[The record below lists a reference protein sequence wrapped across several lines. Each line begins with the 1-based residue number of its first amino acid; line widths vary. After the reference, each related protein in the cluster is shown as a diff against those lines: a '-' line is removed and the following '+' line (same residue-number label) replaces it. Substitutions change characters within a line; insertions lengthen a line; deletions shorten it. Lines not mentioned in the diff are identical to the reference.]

1 MEKTARIRLLPDAV
15 TSKISAGEV
24 VDAPFS
30 VIKELVENSIDAG
43 ADCIDVKLLQSGLKK
58 ITVSD
63 NGSGI
68 LCEDAPLAVK
78 DHATSK
84 IRDIFDI
91 ETISTYGF
99 RGEALSSIAAISD
112 FTILTRHST
121 EKNGIKLHVKS
132 GKTESSPW
140 AGQVGT
146 TVIVENLF
154 YNVPARKKFLK
165 SPQTELRYA
174 REVFLKTATGNPAV
188 SFTFDTEQKRNISL
202 PSAASLQ
209 ERLRQI
215 YGNETADNCY
225 FEEIE
230 DSMAAIFGMFSK
242 PHFLK
247 SSRSLQQ
254 LFINNRPVEYRYLS
268 FLLSKAYE
276 AVAPKGKYPAA
287 IMFLNIDPKLVD
299 VNIHPAK
306 REVKLFDS
314 KYVDGLIL
322 NLAGKALSKIHS
334 MPDGSFTP
342 VFMPSAVNRREET
355 GYYTPYFTEKN
366 LFQSSAQTLQIKE
379 IERLYNDVAAP
390 KDYFILGSIFN
401 SYILV
406 QKDNSLCIIDF
417 HAAHERFIYDE
428 LIKKSPET
436 DNQKLIFQ
444 SVIDLPL
451 EEFHAIADNIEIFA
465 EIGFDIEKFSDNSI
479 LIRAVPS
486 ALAKLNEKE
495 LVMEIAEEIRGE
507 KEPGKIY
514 NAIAAL
520 SACHAAA
527 RAGDALSVKE
537 MEILAGKVFSGEYEL
552 RCPHG
557 RPFVHIIK
565 KEDLKRIFKR

>member
-1 MEKTARIRLLPDAV
+1 MEKTPRIRLLPDIV

-24 VDAPFS
+24 VEAPFS

-43 ADCIDVKLLQSGLKK
+43 AGRVDVKLLQSGLKK

-68 LCEDAPLAVK
+68 LSEDAELAVK

-84 IRDIFDI
+84 IKDVFDI
-91 ETISTYGF
+91 ETINTYGF
-99 RGEALSSIAAISD
+99 RGEALSSIASISD
-112 FTILTRHST
+112 LTILTRHKT
-121 EKNGIKLHVKS
+121 EKNGTKLHVRDGRVEPS
-132 GKTESSPW
+132 QW
-140 AGQVGT
+140 AGPVGT

-174 REVFLKTATGNPAV
+174 RETFLKAAAGNPAIA
-188 SFTFDTEQKRNISL
+188 FAFDTEQKRNISL
-202 PSAASLQ
+202 PEAVDLQ

-225 FEEIE
+225 FERIE
-230 DSMAAIFGMFSK
+230 DSTAALFGMFSK

-287 IMFLNIDPKLVD
+287 ILFLDIAPELVD

-306 REVKLFDS
+306 REVKLFDG
-314 KYVDGLIL
+314 KYIDGLIL
-322 NLAGKALSKIHS
+322 RLADKALSKIHHI
-334 MPDGSFTP
+334 PDDSFSP
-342 VFMPSAVNRREET
+342 VFQPSPAKEPEEISHA
-355 GYYTPYFTEKN
+355 GASAEKN
-366 LFQSSAQTLQIKE
+366 LFEAANRPLQI
-379 IERLYNDVAAP
+379 RDMQQLYNDIVRP
-390 KDYFILGSIFN
+390 KDYSILGSVFN

-406 QKDNSLCIIDF
+406 QKDDSLCLIDF

-428 LIKKSPET
+428 LIKKSSET
-436 DNQKLIFQ
+436 DKQKLLFQ

-451 EEFHAIADNIEIFA
+451 EEFHVIADSIEMFT
-465 EIGFDIEKFSDNSI
+465 EMGFDIEEFSDNSI

-486 ALAKLNEKE
+486 ALGKLNEKE
-495 LVMEIAEEIRGE
+495 LVMEIAAEIRGE
-507 KEPGKIY
+507 KEPRKIY

-527 RAGDALSVKE
+527 RAGDTLSVRE
-537 MEILAGKVFSGEYEL
+537 MEILAEKVFSGEYEL

-557 RPFVHIIK
+557 RPFVHILK

>member
-1 MEKTARIRLLPDAV
+1 MEKTARIRLLPDIV
-15 TSKISAGEV
+15 TNKISAGEV

-43 ADCIDVKLLQSGLKK
+43 AGQVDVKLLQSGLKK

-68 LCEDAPLAVK
+68 LCEDTALAVK
-78 DHATSK
+78 EHATSK

-91 ETISTYGF
+91 ETVNTYGF
-99 RGEALSSIAAISD
+99 RGEALSSIASISD
-112 FTILTRHST
+112 LTILTRHKT
-121 EKNGIKLHVKS
+121 EKNGTKLHAKN

-140 AGQVGT
+140 AGPVGT

-174 REVFLKTATGNPAV
+174 REAFLKAAAGNPAI
-188 SFTFDTEQKRNISL
+188 SFAFDTDQKRNISL
-202 PSAASLQ
+202 PSAADLP

-215 YGNETADNCY
+215 YGNETVDNCC
-225 FEEIE
+225 FEKIE
-230 DSMAAIFGMFSK
+230 DSQAALFGMFSK

-254 LFINNRPVEYRYLS
+254 LFVNNRPVEYRYLS

-287 IMFLNIDPKLVD
+287 ILFLDIAPELVD

-314 KYVDGLIL
+314 RYIDNLIIS
-322 NLAGKALSKIHS
+322 LAGKALSKIHS
-334 MPDGSFTP
+334 IPDNSFAP
-342 VFMPSAVNRREET
+342 VFQPSIANRPEENN
-355 GYYTPYFTEKN
+355 YAPVSAEKK
-366 LFQSSAQTLQIKE
+366 LFEASAQPLQIRE
-379 IERLYNDVAAP
+379 IEQLYNDIVTP
-390 KDYFILGSIFN
+390 KDYSILGNIFN

-406 QKDNSLCIIDF
+406 QKDDSLCVIDF

-428 LIKKSPET
+428 LIKKSSGT
-436 DNQKLIFQ
+436 DKQKLLFQ
-444 SVIDLPL
+444 SIIELPL
-451 EEFHAIADNIEIFA
+451 EEFHIIADNIEIFA
-465 EIGFDIEKFSDNSI
+465 EMGFDIEEFSGNSI

-486 ALAKLNEKE
+486 ALDKLNEKE
-495 LVMEIAEEIRGE
+495 LVMEIAREIRGE

-514 NAIAAL
+514 NTIAAL

-527 RAGDALSVKE
+527 RAGDTLSVRE
-537 MEILAGKVFSGEYEL
+537 METLAGRVFSGEYEL

-557 RPFVHIIK
+557 RPFVHIVK